1 MMTNIK
7 RTSLAVVLV
16 LTVSCAAL
24 TRHHPDVEW
33 TEFQGKFAIL
43 NYQIRGEL
51 KRDNPALDLTTLQ
64 IKDYYELT
72 AKVARSEDIDRVVD
86 FIKNHASEQ
95 KLIFQKDTFVICLR
109 SLDRRFVLWDDAKTP
124 DVDKVRPFKP
134 GESVPTI
141 EDFCAELSS
150 GAGNANPRR

>member
-1 MMTNIK
+1 MTKIK
-7 RTSLAVVLV
+7 RTSLAVALV

-24 TRHHPDVEW
+24 TRHNPDVER
-33 TEFQGKFAIL
+33 TEFLGKFAIL

-51 KRDNPALDLTTLQ
+51 KHDNPALDLTTLQ

-72 AKVARSEDIDRVVD
+72 AKVERSEDIDRVVD
-86 FIKNHASEQ
+86 FIKNHTSEQ
-95 KLIFQKDTFVICLR
+95 RLIFQKDTFVVCLR
-109 SLDRRFVLWDDAKTP
+109 SLDRQFVLWDDAKTP
-124 DVDKVRPFKP
+124 DVDKVKLFEP
-134 GESVPTI
+134 GAPVPTI